1 MFFYSIT
8 ALIKSVKKLSGIK
21 SSTRIEKN
29 QDNILLNQQA
39 KTTNINILLNRVRL
53 DKKKLLESDLYL
65 RLYLQFWLVYR

>member
-1 MFFYSIT
+1 M
-8 ALIKSVKKLSGIK
+8 KKLSGIK

-53 DKKKLLESDLYL
+53 DKKKTFRKRFIFTFILTILVSVSVAYL
-65 RLYLQFWLVYR
+65 IL

>member
-1 MFFYSIT
+1 M
-8 ALIKSVKKLSGIK
+8 KKLSGIK

-53 DKKKLLESDLYL
+53 DKKKTFRKRFIFTFIITILVSVSVAYL
-65 RLYLQFWLVYR
+65 IL